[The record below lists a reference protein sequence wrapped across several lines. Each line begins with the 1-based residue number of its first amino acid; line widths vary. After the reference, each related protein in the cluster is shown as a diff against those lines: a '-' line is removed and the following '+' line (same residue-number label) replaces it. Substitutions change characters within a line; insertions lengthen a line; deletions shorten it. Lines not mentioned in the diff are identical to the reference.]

1 MLQGISPRRNWIE
14 PLSMALV
21 DHADDLIAVFT
32 GIIKE
37 DDMIGAANGDGKILK
52 AAPITAANIGFG
64 NMMPTGKYT
73 IGNTEKVDLN
83 VVRSDV
89 NENDFKA
96 TVASFQHHLQIAFA

>member
-1 MLQGISPRRNWIE
+1 MLQGISPLRNWIE

-37 DDMIGAANGDGKILK
+37 DDMIGAVNGDGKILE

-64 NMMPTGKYT
+64 NIMPTGKHT
-73 IGNTEKVDLN
+73 IGNTEKVGLN
-83 VVRSDV
+83 VFRSNI
-89 NENDFKA
+89 NEDDFKA
-96 TVASFQHHLQIAFA
+96 MVAGFQHHLQIVFA